1 MASSSPSASRTSL
14 LQNAL
19 PQPFIVPTSGS
30 VSSSSQHVCPDPS
43 SPHLPSLP
51 RDHLSSR
58 QPILRRSTTV
68 HPAVQTRSQGHVL
81 ASVNSVN
88 SPCISHQTLPRLPP
102 LNSIF
107 HIKLLYVS
115 PNLLSPCDFCL
126 STFICALIFLS
137 RELLG
142 HSYCFQQRSFPS
154 MIFKFKNHG

>member
-1 MASSSPSASRTSL
+1 MASSSPSAPRTSL

-19 PQPFIVPTSGS
+19 PQPFIVSTSGS
-30 VSSSSQHVCPDPS
+30 VSSSSQYICPDPS
-43 SPHLPSLP
+43 FPYLPSLP
-51 RDHLSSR
+51 RNALILQSAHFMKKHYCPSSCANQKPR
-58 QPILRRSTTV
+58 
-68 HPAVQTRSQGHVL
+68 TRAGRFPSI
-81 ASVNSVN
+81 N
-88 SPCISHQTLPRLPP
+88 SPCISHQTLPLLPP

-126 STFICALIFLS
+126 CTSVHALIFLS

-154 MIFKFKNHG
+154 MIFKFKSHG